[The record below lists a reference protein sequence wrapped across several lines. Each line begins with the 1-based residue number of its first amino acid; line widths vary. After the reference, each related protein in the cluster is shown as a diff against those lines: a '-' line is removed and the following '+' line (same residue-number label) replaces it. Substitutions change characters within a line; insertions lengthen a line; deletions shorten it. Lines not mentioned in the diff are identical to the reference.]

1 MKHCLRLFFLDKI
14 FDQKPMKTYQT
25 EYGTVKIGFTND
37 IFNAKTEA
45 IQRVVSKT
53 TGICSIGLTG
63 GSTPKAYYQIMAQD
77 KSFSD
82 EALAKILWSASDER
96 YVPTDH
102 PDNNFG
108 VAYRTMLQ
116 PLSVSDDQ
124 CLPWPTEKE
133 PLEAVKNYQSLL
145 EKKTSKSFYD
155 LCILGMGDDC
165 HTLSLFPQSPLL
177 ASESTETFA
186 AVEVPEKGWRL
197 TLTPFGLKKCPQ
209 IVQIVTGRGKAAAL
223 AKVFHGEYDPFRI
236 PSQIQKNQP
245 NQVTWLI
252 DNEAATDLRL

>member
-1 MKHCLRLFFLDKI
+1 MN
-14 FDQKPMKTYQT
+14 TYNT
-25 EYGTVKIGFTND
+25 EYGTVKIGTVND
-37 IFNAKTEA
+37 LFNAKNEA
-45 IQRVVSKT
+45 IKKAVSRVA
-53 TGICSIGLTG
+53 GICSIGLTG
-63 GSTPKAYYQIMAQD
+63 GSTPKAYYQAIAQKNPFTHQD
-77 KSFSD
+77 
-82 EALAKILWSASDER
+82 LARILWSASDER
-96 YVPTDH
+96 WVPTDH

-116 PLSVSDDQ
+116 PLSVSDAQ
-124 CLPWPTEKE
+124 CLRWPTEKE
-133 PLEAVKNYQSLL
+133 PFEAVKFYQSEL
-145 EKKTSKSFYD
+145 EQKTGKSFYD

-165 HTLSLFPQSPLL
+165 HTLSLFPKSPLL
-177 ASESTETFA
+177 ASESTEPFA
-186 AVEVPEKGWRL
+186 AIEVPKKGWRL

-209 IVQIVTGRGKAAAL
+209 IVQIVTGRGKATAL